1 MTKSAFSNVL
11 QKKSVFQ
18 FNYYQLNLQINELID
33 KLNSTTNPTL
43 IRIYFRKIYILIT
56 SSSLPYNIKILY
68 TELLNAIKNIVFINA
83 VIPNTIIY
91 CMIVPN

>member
-11 QKKSVFQ
+11 QKKSAFQ

-33 KLNSTTNPTL
+33 KLNSTTNQTL
-43 IRIYFRKIYILIT
+43 IRIYFRKIYILIH
-56 SSSLPYNIKILY
+56 SSRLPPEIMKLCS
-68 TELLNAIKNIVFINA
+68 ELLNTIKGILFVNTNI
-83 VIPNTIIY
+83 PDTIIY